1 MTIDQERNYILKHP
15 KYAKYVNWQDKVM
28 RMPDAQVHAIY
39 KQFQKLDDKKIER
52 ELKQQEKDNRSYH
65 QMTMFEYLEE
75 MDEKEIDKE
84 NT

>member
-1 MTIDQERNYILKHP
+1 
-15 KYAKYVNWQDKVM
+15 M